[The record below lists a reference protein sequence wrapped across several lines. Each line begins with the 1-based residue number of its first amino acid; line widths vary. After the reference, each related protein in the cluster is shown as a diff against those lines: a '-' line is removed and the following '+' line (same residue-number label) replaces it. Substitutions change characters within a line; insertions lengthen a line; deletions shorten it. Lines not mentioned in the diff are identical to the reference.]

1 MAGGVGWRST
11 ESSHARLATEASTRS
26 AYSCAGPIGA
36 RVPNRHLRPSA
47 SRTPRSGRARVSLG
61 ARRLVHQRDRG
72 ARPGACAW
80 SARAQPRS
88 SWARTLRCTV
98 ARAAPEARA
107 AQAIARTAYT
117 RPSPSR
123 AAAPA
128 AVCTPSSS
136 HAHGPGR
143 ATVTSSPSRS
153 SSSHSV
159 HTSERAVGRELGE
172 GCAERRRRLGEAP
185 LSRAHQGPHAL
196 ELGVQADG
204 RRWAR

>member
-61 ARRLVHQRDRG
+61 ARRLVHQWDRG

-117 RPSPSR
+117 RPSPSS

-143 ATVTSSPSRS
+143 ATVTSSP
-153 SSSHSV
+153 
-159 HTSERAVGRELGE
+159 RAVRAATRSTPPSGRSGGNLARAAPSAG
-172 GCAERRRRLGEAP
+172 AVSARRP
-185 LSRAHQGPHAL
+185 CRALTRAL
-196 ELGVQADG
+196 THLN
-204 RRWAR
+204 